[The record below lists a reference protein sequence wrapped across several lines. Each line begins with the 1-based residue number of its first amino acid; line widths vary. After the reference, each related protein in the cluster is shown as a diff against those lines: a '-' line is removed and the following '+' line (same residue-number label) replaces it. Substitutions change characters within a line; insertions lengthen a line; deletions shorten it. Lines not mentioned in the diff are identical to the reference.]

1 MLDLKFSIYAATVSG
16 VLLSLYLILITLM
29 KGVERKK
36 RKLLEKRRTLE
47 SMETDTPHDEHHE
60 DALSRGLENIETRFG
75 FFRKVLLPLVFG
87 LWILLL
93 GLPYLEGASRTYTSI
108 IITVITVF
116 LSIAAKPFVENL
128 FAGLV
133 ISFSDSARIG
143 DTVEIDGHYGTIEE
157 INLTYTTIKV
167 WDWRRYL
174 VPNAKLI
181 SKEFLNYSLTD
192 KHIWACIEFFVEP
205 NADLDTIEKQIIEET
220 KKSTHFNQ
228 EKFEDPQTWN
238 MGVEKDAI
246 KMWLAA
252 WAKNP
257 TTGWNLKSDMRKIV
271 IKTLKS
277 HGLKPQ
283 LSTVE
288 FRGPFNPASVAK
300 PLVEEKES

>member
-1 MLDLKFSIYAATVSG
+1 MINLQFSIYAAIVSG
-16 VLLSLYLILITLM
+16 ILALFYITLVTLM

-47 SMETDTPHDEHHE
+47 SMETESPVDENHE
-60 DALSRGLENIETRFG
+60 EALNRGLENIETRFG
-75 FFRKVLLPLVFG
+75 FFRKVLLPLTLG

-116 LSIAAKPFVENL
+116 MSIAAKPFVENL

-143 DTVEIDGHYGTIEE
+143 DTVEIDGMYGTIEE

-192 KHIWACIEFFVEP
+192 KYVWACIEFFIEP
-205 NADLDTIEKQIIEET
+205 TADIEQIENEIVQATKQ
-220 KKSTHFNQ
+220 SPNFNNYRY
-228 EKFEDPQTWN
+228 EDPQIWN
-238 MGVEKDAI
+238 MGMEKDAV
-246 KMWLAA
+246 KVWLAA

-257 TTGWNLKSDMRKIV
+257 TTAWNLKSDMRTIV
-271 IKTLKS
+271 SKTLRK
-277 HGLKPQ
+277 HNLKPQ
-283 LSTVE
+283 LSHVE
-288 FRGPFNPASVAK
+288 YKHFNPFDGAK
-300 PLVEEKES
+300 PHAEEMES

>member
-1 MLDLKFSIYAATVSG
+1 MINLQFSIYASIVSAILALFYLA
-16 VLLSLYLILITLM
+16 LLTLM
-29 KGVERKK
+29 KGVEKKK
-36 RKLLEKRRTLE
+36 RKLLEKRGTLE
-47 SMETDTPHDEHHE
+47 SMETESPVDENYE
-60 DALSRGLENIETRFG
+60 EALSRGLENIETRFG
-75 FFRKVLLPLVFG
+75 FFKKVLLPLTLG

-108 IITVITVF
+108 IITIITVF

-143 DTVEIDGHYGTIEE
+143 DTVEIDGMYGTVEE

-192 KHIWACIEFFVEP
+192 KYVWACIEFFIEP
-205 NADLDTIEKQIIEET
+205 SADIEKIESEIVEQT
-220 KKSTHFNQ
+220 KLSPYFNNYRY
-228 EKFEDPQTWN
+228 EDPQIWN
-238 MGVEKDAI
+238 MGMEKDAV
-246 KMWLAA
+246 KVWLAA

-257 TTGWNLKSDMRKIV
+257 TMAWNLKSDMRKIV
-271 IKTLKS
+271 LRTLKK
-277 HGLKPQ
+277 HNLKPQ
-283 LSTVE
+283 LSHVE
-288 FRGPFNPASVAK
+288 YKTLSPFDGAT
-300 PLVEEKES
+300 PLAEGKES